1 MNSKS
6 LESTLRT
13 PNLVE
18 RAVSQRAV
26 DGRKIEIT
34 RPQGQLRGCL
44 VWANI
49 MGMDEKEG
57 RWEDAQKTEMLYP
70 IADFV

>member
-6 LESTLRT
+6 LESARRT
-13 PNLVE
+13 PSLVE
-18 RAVSQRAV
+18 RVVSQRVV

-34 RPQGQLRGCL
+34 RPEDQLRGCL

-57 RWEDAQKTEMLYP
+57 RWEDVQKTEMLYP